1 MFFTLTNLTPM
12 KSILLLLLF
21 IPAFYASAY
30 SQTDSLVN
38 EIKLKEKILND
49 IQLSFNTKT
58 TAIDSTIKH
67 IDIHVDKLDSLIKT
81 ASNSKE
87 LAQKLY
93 ERVQVVEDKQK
104 AIEQNELNIYQAN
117 YQSALIN
124 LLSMD
129 REIKPLLLFNSTKNF
144 FTELSQVSNPS
155 TYSGFDSWFKLFR
168 NYIDKNSEK
177 DIYLKTLNGMVNV
190 ADAVSSTT
198 PLVGGAS
205 QIVFSGMAS
214 YINSISKRQ
223 KELKAESEKMFR
235 LIISLNQF
243 EVDRNKMENNWQS
256 ITVSLDKLQK
266 QYTEALKRNL
276 KLVNIKD
283 KEFEDSFATENDA
296 DKRYLYLTSVRNQAA
311 ETVGN
316 FKKGNAKDWK
326 EKLYY
331 ELISIRDLKLKYGEV
346 TTEIN
351 DHIGLYEILINKY
364 KKNIDLSS
372 RMVMLETKLN
382 DLKDTFDKTFDP
394 SEYINSANRMYKVM

>member
-1 MFFTLTNLTPM
+1 M
-12 KSILLLLLF
+12 KTILRLLLF
-21 IPAFYASAY
+21 ALMPTITANVY
-30 SQTDSLVN
+30 SQTDSVAN
-38 EIKLKEKILND
+38 ELKLKEKILND
-49 IQLSFNTKT
+49 IQLNFNTKT

-67 IDIHVDKLDSLIKT
+67 IDLRVDKLDSLIKT
-81 ASNSKE
+81 ASSSKE

-104 AIEQNELNIYQAN
+104 AIEQNELNVYQAN

-144 FTELSQVSNPS
+144 FAELSQVSNPS
-155 TYSGFDSWFKLFR
+155 TYSGFDSWFKQFR

-190 ADAVSSTT
+190 TQTVTATT

-223 KELKAESEKMFR
+223 KDLKKESENMFQ

-243 EVDRNKMENNWQS
+243 DADRNKIENNWQA
-256 ITVSLDKLQK
+256 ITESLDKLQK
-266 QYTEALKRNL
+266 QYNDALKRNL
-276 KLVNIKD
+276 KLVNVKEKD
-283 KEFEDSFATENDA
+283 FEDNFSNENDA
-296 DKRYLYLTSVRNQAA
+296 DKRYLYLTTIRNQAA
-311 ETVGN
+311 ETVSN
-316 FKKGNAKDWK
+316 FKKDNAKDWK

-351 DHIGLYEILINKY
+351 DHISLYETLIGKY
-364 KKNIDLSS
+364 KKNSDLSA
-372 RMVMLETKLN
+372 RMAMLETKLN
-382 DLKDTFDKTFDP
+382 NLRDTFDKTFDP
-394 SEYINSANRMYKVM
+394 AEYIHSANRMYKVM